1 LEEILLLRR
10 DFKSYLVDAGFLDDK
25 GVKRLFEANDEI
37 DGDSDDDVDQRQLS
51 YADYKLGDFISFK
64 KSPQS
69 PISYAV
75 ISEILPDNAEGKS
88 YDIIYC
94 DTGRP
99 DDSLRSNPTTT
110 SGLRENISPF
120 LQTIPVYFRHYDGQF
135 RGLEEVTKIQNP
147 QEIPSEILTELQ
159 GAFNTRPGR
168 FVTPEPSPFNTRDNS
183 TNSSNSRSSSS
194 SISRNSSSGG
204 KRYRKKKNKTKRRNR
219 KTKNRKSKRR

>member
-1 LEEILLLRR
+1 MPGIFAPES
-10 DFKSYLVDAGFLDDK
+10 D
-25 GVKRLFEANDEI
+25 
-37 DGDSDDDVDQRQLS
+37 DDDVDSRQLS
-51 YADYKLGDFISFK
+51 YADYEVGDYISFK

-75 ISEILPDNAEGKS
+75 ISKILEDNAPGNRGKS

-120 LQTIPVYFRHYDGQF
+120 SQTIPVYFRHYDGQF

-159 GAFNTRPGR
+159 GAFNTREGT
-168 FVTPEPSPFNTRDNS
+168 FTTPPVSRS
-183 TNSSNSRSSSS
+183 TTGTSYDNSRSSSNS
-194 SISRNSSSGG
+194 SIGG
-204 KRYRKKKNKTKRRNR
+204 KRYRKKKNKTKRRNKKTKHRRNR
-219 KTKNRKSKRR
+219 KTKRR